1 MANFP
6 NEGYKLS
13 ITANAISI
21 TAASPTGVIRAAQ
34 TLQQLAEG
42 YTDTG
47 KPAALEALSMT
58 DWPAFKV
65 RGWMQDVGRSFLS
78 VDELKRRSTSTPVSR

>member
-13 ITANAISI
+13 ITANAINI
-21 TAASPTGVIRAAQ
+21 TAASPTAVIRAAQ

-42 YTDTG
+42 YADTG
-47 KPAALEALSMT
+47 APAALEALSMT